1 MSCNSQLPLA
11 LQVRQSS
18 GWSEMYSSITPLRS
32 SCNFGVCVRTF
43 MPASAGVVHDA
54 G

>member
-1 MSCNSQLPLA
+1 MSCSSQLPLA

-18 GWSEMYSSITPLRS
+18 GWSLMYSSITPLRS
-32 SCNFGVCVRTF
+32 CCSFGVCVRTT
-43 MPASAGVVHDA
+43 MPASAGVVQLA